1 MGSYLNEIC
10 AILFRTLQDPFHNI
24 RIAFHLISRKVQFY
38 DILHGTSIKNAF
50 KTTFK

>member
-24 RIAFHLISRKVQFY
+24 RIAFHLAETVIFHEPQKVAQ
-38 DILHGTSIKNAF
+38 
-50 KTTFK
+50 